1 MVTTTPGDLAGGHQP
16 MTLISPELFVGM
28 IWLWFGLLCAA
39 RWWEQWTEAE
49 GPEGD
54 ER

>member
-16 MTLISPELFVGM
+16 MTLSPELFVGM

-54 ER
+54 DR